1 MKGVDKSQDFVGKGE
16 EVKGLRR
23 RPRLSGS
30 RDPERLSEV
39 ASGSA
44 GISSVIPESFYSQF
58 MTKDQQ
64 EKFAQ
69 ILRSPELLK
78 LDTEIAR
85 LKVLASNLDTSDTEE
100 KNVKLL
106 VSVHDLV
113 GRLVATR
120 HKMLYGDRHMINVQ
134 SIHIIM
140 AKIVQVIE
148 KHVVSPT
155 VKQAIAKDLAQMDIE
170 GVKKDG
176 VNT

>member
-1 MKGVDKSQDFVGKGE
+1 MKRADRSQDFLEKGE
-16 EVKGLRR
+16 RMKGLKRE
-23 RPRLSGS
+23 PRLSGS

-39 ASGSA
+39 TSGSA
-44 GISSVIPESFYSQF
+44 GISSEVPESFYSQF

-106 VSVHDLV
+106 VSVHDLI

-120 HKMLYGDRHMINVQ
+120 HKMLYGDKHSVNVQ
-134 SIHIIM
+134 SITIIM
-140 AKIVQVIE
+140 TKIVHVIE
-148 KHVVSPT
+148 KHVVSSA
-155 VKQAIAKDLAQMDIE
+155 VRQAIAEDLSKVDLGE
-170 GVKKDG
+170 
-176 VNT
+176 